1 MTFDVD
7 KRRKLYWTV
16 DGIPTY
22 SKIEAL
28 TWAKGDISRIKFY
41 FFDNE
46 WKDKIWSAP
55 PSKSLDQLIMERCH
69 SLRDSTNHLC
79 LWLSS
84 GYDSV
89 TILNRFI
96 QYQLVIDE
104 ISIFKRR
111 ESDPEYPYALEIA
124 LNYKNNHNSN
134 VKITEINLD
143 YEYVETF
150 YQRHKANA
158 LLLPGGI
165 NLRLTKSSLQILT
178 NNNETALSI
187 LNNKSD
193 RLDIVGFEKPRV
205 TLYKDVWYAMF
216 PDDVMYD
223 HAGSR
228 LKGFWLDED
237 CFELYHAQ
245 CWSVI
250 SWFETLNELTEI
262 LVHKIQSNDEKY
274 YPHWNLSC
282 GRDPVFN
289 AYSTTAQGKHF
300 FKNGINSPDSQEYLK
315 HFYQYNNII
324 YNLYLENLHNF
335 QTLVSGH
342 WENIYSDFPVSKFT
356 ICSQSHVL
364 RPRRIKSL

>member
-1 MTFDVD
+1 MIFDID

-16 DGIPTY
+16 NGIPTY

-28 TWAKGDISRIKFY
+28 TWAKGDPSKIKFY

-46 WKDKIWSAP
+46 WKDKVWSTP
-55 PSKSLDQLIMERCH
+55 PAKSLDRLVYERCH
-69 SLRDSTNHLC
+69 SLRESTNHFC

-96 QYQLVIDE
+96 QYKLIVDE
-104 ISIFKRR
+104 ISIFRRR
-111 ESDPEYPYALEIA
+111 ESDPEYPYALELA
-124 LNYKNNHNSN
+124 LNYKNKHNPN
-134 VKITEINLD
+134 VKITEINLN

-150 YQRHKANA
+150 YQRHKSNA

-178 NNNETALSI
+178 NNNDNALSV

-193 RLDIVGFEKPRV
+193 RLDIIGFEKPRV
-205 TLYKDVWYAMF
+205 NLYNDTWYAMF
-216 PDDVMYD
+216 PDDVIYD
-223 HAGSR
+223 YAGVR

-245 CWSVI
+245 CWKMIEWLES
-250 SWFETLNELTEI
+250 LPELDNT
-262 LVHKIQSNDEKY
+262 LVHKIQSSDEKY
-274 YPHWNLSC
+274 YAQWNLAC

-289 AYSTTAQGKHF
+289 PYSTYAHGKQL
-300 FKNGINSPDSQEYLK
+300 FKNGINSPDSYEYLNYFNK
-315 HFYQYNNII
+315 DNNKT
-324 YNLYLENLHNF
+324 YNLYLENLYNF
-335 QTLVSGH
+335 QSIVSNYWNDIH
-342 WENIYSDFPVSKFT
+342 DDFPVSKFT
-356 ICSQSHVL
+356 VCSQSHML
-364 RPRRIKSL
+364 RSKRKK